1 MGEEGLHSLQ
11 SRRQLK
17 NADSSSPSPRQ
28 RGCGQLGMTN
38 VKDLAARLRP
48 RPFKTQL
55 RIGLFSQ
62 AAKLLGR
69 YALNGLTLFAI
80 LMSPDGSVAAGENH
94 REMARKISAEGVP
107 NMAEVTPRLYRGG
120 QPSEKGLETLA
131 RMGIGIVVDGRG
143 ESGARKR
150 EGERVRKLGMQYVEI
165 PWHCPFP
172 KDRVF
177 ARFLKLIRE
186 NPDKEIFVHCR
197 LGDDRAGMMI
207 ASYRMAEQHWTA
219 EEAMQEMKADGFEW
233 SHHLICPGLAGYEK
247 SFPQRFRAK
256 PEFRGLH

>member
-1 MGEEGLHSLQ
+1 MGTRLGVP
-11 SRRQLK
+11 RLK
-17 NADSSSPSPRQ
+17 TLTR
-28 RGCGQLGMTN
+28 L
-38 VKDLAARLRP
+38 VLAAP
-48 RPFKTQL
+48 IFV
-55 RIGLFSQ
+55 
-62 AAKLLGR
+62 
-69 YALNGLTLFAI
+69 AI
-80 LMSPDGSVAAGENH
+80 LMPGGDAVAAGEKH
-94 REMARKISAEGVP
+94 RDMARKISAEGVP
-107 NMAEVTPRLYRGG
+107 NMAKVTPWLYRGG

-177 ARFLKLIRE
+177 ARFLKLIRD
-186 NPDKEIFVHCR
+186 NPDKKIFVHCR

-207 ASYRMAEQHWTA
+207 ATYRMAEQHWTA

-233 SHHLICPGLAGYEK
+233 SHHLICPGLARYEK
-247 SFPQRFRAK
+247 SFPRRFRTKA
-256 PEFRGLH
+256 EFEALR